1 MMQVLRMVL
10 AVTVLGCSAG
20 SMALQDGKVNEEVVS
35 WGPLTLIVLVVL
47 MCVVCMMKKNNTTQS
62 LCVLLAA
69 GVLGVSVYLVIDQ
82 SQYVDNE
89 GFQTEDGNDKPKQSI
104 IPGVNTPTKPII
116 PGVNTPTKPIIP
128 GVPDPVKPSSDAK
141 NIPILNVSAG
151 AVGMVLGAMVLLE
164 AVMPMAS
171 SVRRRR
177 AASPKR
183 GRK

>member
-20 SMALQDGKVNEEVVS
+20 SMALQDGKVNEEVHS

-82 SQYVDNE
+82 SPHVDNE
-89 GFQTEDGNDKPKQSI
+89 GFQTEDENSKP
-104 IPGVNTPTKPII
+104 PTKT
-116 PGVNTPTKPIIP
+116 PGKTPGKT
-128 GVPDPVKPSSDAK
+128 DAPVKPSSDAK

-151 AVGMVLGAMVLLE
+151 AVGMALGAMVLLE
-164 AVMPMAS
+164 SVMPMAS

>member
-10 AVTVLGCSAG
+10 AVAVLGCSAG
-20 SMALQDGKVNEEVVS
+20 SMALQDGKVNEEVIS

-82 SQYVDNE
+82 SPHVDNE
-89 GFQTEDGNDKPKQSI
+89 GFQTEDEN
-104 IPGVNTPTKPII
+104 NTPITSPALPPKGPITS
-116 PGVNTPTKPIIP
+116 PALPP
-128 GVPDPVKPSSDAK
+128 KPSSDAK

-151 AVGMVLGAMVLLE
+151 AVGMALGAMVLLE

>member
-116 PGVNTPTKPIIP
+116 PGV
-128 GVPDPVKPSSDAK
+128 PDPVKPSSDAK

>member
-10 AVTVLGCSAG
+10 AVAVLGCSAG
-20 SMALQDGKVNEEVVS
+20 SMALQDGKVNEEVHS

-116 PGVNTPTKPIIP
+116 PGV
-128 GVPDPVKPSSDAK
+128 PDPVKPSSDAK